1 MVKQLTKTSSQEELK
16 AYFCEVLR
24 LSQQVDTEFPVD
36 FDQVWPLVYSQRSHA
51 VRALKE
57 CFYEGVDYVQVPD
70 NLGLSKNGQPVEQG
84 LLPGGHN
91 KVLYRLSLSCLEYFV
106 ARKVREVFEVYRQV
120 FHTTTQKAIGLTPKQ
135 ADIVQNLQN
144 ISMLL
149 QRKHNELHA
158 KMEEMERRVDKA
170 ERDCQGLNTRLG
182 MEAFYRRKA
191 VEGLEED
198 MRRMAARKDAEGKQ
212 TPCSVKP
219 CQAMSGHRKVLP
231 GYMTVR
237 QYARKSGASVD
248 VACAVKLGMLA
259 SALCRVKG
267 LQTPMAP
274 RRKVRIYPQDILS
287 QVFNSAN
294 I

>member
-1 MVKQLTKTSSQEELK
+1 MVQLTKTSSQEELK
-16 AYFCEVLR
+16 AYFSEVLR

-36 FDQVWPLVYSQRSHA
+36 FDQVWPLVYSHRRDA
-51 VRALKE
+51 VRSLRSN
-57 CFYEGVDYVQVPD
+57 FYDGVDYTQLAD
-70 NLGLSKNGQPVEQG
+70 NQRERKNAQSV
-84 LLPGGHN
+84 LLNGSSPI
-91 KVLYRLSLSCLEYFV
+91 LYRLSLSCLEYFV

-158 KMEEMERRVDKA
+158 KMEEMGRRVDKA

-198 MRRMAARKDAEGKQ
+198 MRRMAARKDAESKQ

-219 CQAMSGHRKVLP
+219 CQAMSSHRKLLP

-248 VACAVKLGMLA
+248 TACAVKLGMIA

-274 RRKVRIYPQDILS
+274 RRKVRIYPQEILS

-294 I
+294 L